1 MERKNLEGLTES
13 EEEAIFWRCRADQ
26 LARDLESMARLAKAL
41 PMQTC
46 GDTIAKQIANALEF
60 HGECV
65 AEFRGHDVSGDSE
78 AV

>member
-1 MERKNLEGLTES
+1 MERRNAEGLTES

-26 LARDLESMARLAKAL
+26 LALELESMARLAKAL

-46 GDTIAKQIANALEF
+46 GETIAEQIGRALEF
-60 HGECV
+60 HGELV